1 MSKDYIREFI
11 ITVTVLFSFEK
22 EKVGMFPSRPATSLL
37 PAFGG

>member
-1 MSKDYIREFI
+1 M
-11 ITVTVLFSFEK
+11 ITVIILMPFEK